1 MFPKNRWKENG
12 DMKGLLIMDCKVPI
26 ISITFYISMIFSV
39 LGVGI
44 QKNKLI
50 DEVMNEDADV
60 EFGSITEVKKAF
72 IPQAKTKRIGLWE
85 IFYNRV
91 RLYYNGRVTK
101 LGMMDLESLQIVG
114 MNKDTVYTI
123 PTSDFVEER
132 SFKYKDNGGVRLG
145 KIVSVDIQIAVVA
158 TKSYYYTDTGL
169 EKDGREICMKSLED
183 FVDSGVKIP
192 RQSAKVI
199 FSGASRIT
207 RANTKIR
214 AFKKNARARYG
225 ADSVTWMEG
234 AGRDGKVRV
243 LLLGCRPEREM
254 KKITSATR

>member
-1 MFPKNRWKENG
+1 MNSKVTVVSIVFYLFTSVSV
-12 DMKGLLIMDCKVPI
+12 MGLE
-26 ISITFYISMIFSV
+26 
-39 LGVGI
+39 I

-50 DEVMNEDADV
+50 DEVMNEDANV
-60 EFGSITEVKKAF
+60 EFASLTEVKKAF
-72 IPQAKTKRIGLWE
+72 VPQAKAKRIGLWE
-85 IFYNRV
+85 IFHNRV
-91 RLYYNGRVTK
+91 RLYHNGRVEK
-101 LGMMDLESLQIVG
+101 LGMMDLASLQIVG

-123 PTSDFVEER
+123 PMSDFVEER
-132 SFKYKDNGGVRLG
+132 SFKYKDKGGVRLG

-158 TKSYYYTDTGL
+158 TKSYYYIDAGL

-207 RANTKIR
+207 RGITKVR
-214 AFKKNARARYG
+214 SFKNNAMERYG
-225 ADSVTWMEG
+225 AESVTWMEG
-234 AGRDGKVRV
+234 AGKDGKVRV